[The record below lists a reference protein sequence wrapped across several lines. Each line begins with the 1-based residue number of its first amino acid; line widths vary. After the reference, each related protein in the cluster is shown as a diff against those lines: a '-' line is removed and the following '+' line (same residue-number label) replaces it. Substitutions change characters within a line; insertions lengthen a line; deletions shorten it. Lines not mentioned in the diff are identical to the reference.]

1 MLAPGAACSSAH
13 GSHKSDFFFL
23 ISGKFWSE
31 YQIPARSGRNS
42 NHSFKKKIE
51 RNFANKI
58 ILKLILI
65 TIQTYKQKL

>member
-31 YQIPARSGRNS
+31 YQIPAKNGRNS
-42 NHSFKKKIE
+42 NHSFKKKN
-51 RNFANKI
+51 RVKFRK
-58 ILKLILI
+58 
-65 TIQTYKQKL
+65 